1 MWKIHAGSSATIYT
15 ENIWNPLNIPASIR
29 ASRITMYQR
38 LRYSSIP
45 FTDAHDFR
53 KFPGTTLWNK
63 FFSSSPLFTMNAQRI
78 REEPL
83 EKTRILPYSDDIVNF
98 QFYWHVV
105 GIRTYIYKY
114 TSTLITRSNDDDRE
128 IIARISHGSP
138 CTTCSVS
145 KMGMKRERERER
157 RERERGRKEERKK
170 RRRIGRGSWNVWRNA
185 SWELDNLGT
194 RRRCIVLPIG
204 VWNCMGAAPVQG
216 FS

>member
-1 MWKIHAGSSATIYT
+1 
-15 ENIWNPLNIPASIR
+15 
-29 ASRITMYQR
+29 MYQR

-145 KMGMKRERERER
+145 KTRMKRERERER
-157 RERERGRKEERKK
+157 EKRERGRKEERKK
-170 RRRIGRGSWNVWRNA
+170 KKTTHRPRVVKRMTKCI
-185 SWELDNLGT
+185 LGT
-194 RRRCIVLPIG
+194 RQFRDAEVLHCVTHRG
-204 VWNCMGAAPVQG
+204 VELYGGCSRSGILVTCSTDP
-216 FS
+216 S